1 MHCSRRGAECIVGD
15 QSHVYLY
22 EQAGAAQFAGVQ
34 LATVPN
40 QPDGT
45 YCLDAFRRR
54 IRCDDAHE
62 PSTQMAVVENTHNM
76 CGGKVLPLRFLDDW
90 SALCAQHG
98 IGRHM
103 DGARVFNAAQA
114 LGVPV
119 ARIVRD
125 MDSVCFCL
133 SKGLS
138 APVGSVLLGSR
149 EFIKR

>member
-15 QSHVYLY
+15 QSHVFLY

-34 LATVPN
+34 LATIAN

-45 YCLDAFRRR
+45 YSLAAFRQR
-54 IRCDDAHE
+54 IRGDDPHE
-62 PSTQMAVVENTHNM
+62 PSTQLAIVENTHNM
-76 CGGKVLPLRFLDDW
+76 CGGKVVPLRFLDEW
-90 SALCAQHG
+90 SALCVAHG
-98 IGRHM
+98 IRRHM
-103 DGARVFNAAQA
+103 DGARVFNAAEA

-119 ARIVRD
+119 ARVVRD
-125 MDSVCFCL
+125 VDSVCFCL

-138 APVGSVLLGSR
+138 APVGSMLLGTR